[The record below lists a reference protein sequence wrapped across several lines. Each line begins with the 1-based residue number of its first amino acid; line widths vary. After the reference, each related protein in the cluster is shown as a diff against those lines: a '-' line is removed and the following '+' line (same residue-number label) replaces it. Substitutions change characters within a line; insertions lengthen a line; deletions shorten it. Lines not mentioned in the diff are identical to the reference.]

1 VFVIEI
7 VEVNLALSAHADAL
21 LAMMSGYSLDAM
33 GAGKPLPDVVKA
45 ELVPRLRERS
55 DYLGVLAFEGEEP
68 AGLAH
73 GFEGFSTFMARPL
86 LNVHDVF
93 VTPAHRGQGLAP
105 RMLTRLEELARERG
119 CGKLTLEVLESNV
132 PAQAAYRKFG
142 FEAYMLDPKT
152 GRALFWEKRLV

>member
-1 VFVIEI
+1 MIEI
-7 VEVNLALSAHADAL
+7 VDVDLALPAHADAL
-21 LAMMSGYSLDAM
+21 LAMMSGYSLDEM
-33 GAGKPLPDVVKA
+33 GAGKPLPEAVRT
-45 ELVPRLRERS
+45 ELVPRLRERG
-55 DYLGVLAFEGEEP
+55 DYVGVLAFEGQEP

-93 VTPAHRGQGLAP
+93 VAPAYRGQGLAP
-105 RMLTRLEELARERG
+105 LMLARLQALALERG

-142 FEAYMLDPKT
+142 FEAYMLDPKM
-152 GRALFWEKRLV
+152 GRALFWEKKLV